1 MSGMTK
7 SRRGRQALTSGR
19 IRKGAGPAALA
30 LLVASLVI
38 LFPVPAE
45 AEDWEWWTWS
55 DTDLI
60 REDDFRLHLYLD
72 QRLAEERGS
81 YVQIVSPRAKWRL
94 HPHFDL
100 GLGASVLSIEKG
112 DTGSYYA
119 QARPELEL
127 NPFFSLGDEW
137 KLHFR
142 NRVESR
148 WNEFAGDPLIRT
160 RHRVKLTWT
169 GLDLG
174 PLSGFYMN
182 NEWFID
188 WESGRWSED
197 RLIPAAFT
205 FDLGDSGAHLDLF
218 YMLRFADRGSG
229 WERDHVFGTF
239 LRWSL

>member
-1 MSGMTK
+1 MIGMTRTT
-7 SRRGRQALTSGR
+7 RRKHGLLLG
-19 IRKGAGPAALA
+19 GAGLPIFG
-30 LLVASLVI
+30 LLFAWLVFLSPI
-38 LFPVPAE
+38 SAE
-45 AEDWEWWTWS
+45 AGDNDWEWWLWS
-55 DTDLI
+55 NTDLI

-81 YVQIVSPRAKWRL
+81 YVQIASPRAKWRL
-94 HPHFDL
+94 HPNFDL

-112 DTGSYYA
+112 NTGSYYA

-127 NPFFSLGDEW
+127 NPFFSLGENGSV
-137 KLHFR
+137 HFR
-142 NRVESR
+142 NRIEAR
-148 WNEFAGDPLIRT
+148 WTEFSGDPLMRT
-160 RHRVKLTWT
+160 RHRIKLTWKN
-169 GLDLG
+169 LDLG
-174 PLSGFYMN
+174 PISGFYVN

-188 WESGRWSED
+188 WERGEWSED

-205 FDLGDSGAHLDLF
+205 IDLGDTGAHLDLF

>member
-1 MSGMTK
+1 MKTLHQ
-7 SRRGRQALTSGR
+7 RFLTALSSLG
-19 IRKGAGPAALA
+19 LA
-30 LLVASLVI
+30 LCLGGERADAGDDL
-38 LFPVPAE
+38 
-45 AEDWEWWTWS
+45 EWWAWG
-55 DTDLI
+55 DVELI
-60 REDDFRLHLYLD
+60 RSDSYRFHLYLD
-72 QRLAEERGS
+72 QRIAETRGS
-81 YVQIVSPRAKWRL
+81 YLQIVSPRFKWRVL
-94 HPHFDL
+94 PGMDL
-100 GLGASVLSIEKG
+100 GLGASLLSIEEG

-142 NRVESR
+142 NRIESR

-160 RHRVKLTWT
+160 RHRIKLTWT

-174 PLSGFYMN
+174 PLSEFYVN
-182 NEWFID
+182 NEWFVD
-188 WESGRWSED
+188 WEAGRWSED

-218 YMLRFADRGSG
+218 YMLRFTDRGSG